1 MTPAPGRRWFPF
13 SIPEVEVS
21 LAIYALSTSTLA
33 FLGVEK
39 RPLAWFTLGYLAF
52 AYLAGLLVHARRPGF
67 TLLRDGALRGA
78 GYARF
83 FRGATRSLLL
93 LHTDDDSPSD
103 ELLGLY
109 RTLLDRGI
117 ELRRIIFIRPDHAPG
132 AYDWVHRFGRHE
144 RLQQRVILPDR
155 ADVIVEDEPLVLQHL
170 RDAHLQFGRRNVDGG
185 GLDAIGIANP
195 RNHISNR
202 VGHHTRI
209 TPRTPRIFGTLR
221 LCSRILHGNRAI
233 VQFPIH
239 KSCFTSWPS

>member
-1 MTPAPGRRWFPF
+1 MTPDPERRWFPF
-13 SIPEVEVS
+13 SIPEVEVT

-155 ADVIVEDEPLVLQHL
+155 ADVMRLSFVVVDERWSILSVPG
-170 RDAHLQFGRRNVDGG
+170 DAAVDGEG
-185 GLDAIGIANP
+185 YAGRYLLRHLLAIEDAEIAEAFTEVH
-195 RNHISNR
+195 RQLWR
-202 VGHHTRI
+202 RATVVDE
-209 TPRTPRIFGTLR
+209 TLFA
-221 LCSRILHGNRAI
+221 G
-233 VQFPIH
+233 
-239 KSCFTSWPS
+239 

>member
-1 MTPAPGRRWFPF
+1 MTPDPGRRWFPF
-13 SIPEVEVS
+13 SIPEVEVT

-155 ADVIVEDEPLVLQHL
+155 ADVMRLSFVVVDERWSMLSVPG
-170 RDAHLQFGRRNVDGG
+170 DAAVDGEG
-185 GLDAIGIANP
+185 YAGRYVLRHLLAIEDAEIAEAFTEVHRQLWRRATVVDEALFAGLPQLPKPDDE
-195 RNHISNR
+195 
-202 VGHHTRI
+202 
-209 TPRTPRIFGTLR
+209 
-221 LCSRILHGNRAI
+221 
-233 VQFPIH
+233 
-239 KSCFTSWPS
+239 

>member
-1 MTPAPGRRWFPF
+1 MTPDPGRRWFPF
-13 SIPEVEVS
+13 SIPEVEVT
-21 LAIYALSTSTLA
+21 LAVYALSTSTLA

-39 RPLAWFTLGYLAF
+39 RPLAWFTLGYLAL
-52 AYLAGLLVHARRPGF
+52 AYMAGLMVHARRPGF

-117 ELRRIIFIRPDHAPG
+117 ELRRVIFIRPDHAPG

-155 ADVIVEDEPLVLQHL
+155 ADVMRLSFVVVDERWSILSVPG
-170 RDAHLQFGRRNVDGG
+170 DASVDGEG
-185 GLDAIGIANP
+185 YAGRYVLRHLLAIEDAEIAEAFTEVHRQLWRRATLVDETLFAGLP
-195 RNHISNR
+195 RL
-202 VGHHTRI
+202 
-209 TPRTPRIFGTLR
+209 PKPDDE
-221 LCSRILHGNRAI
+221 
-233 VQFPIH
+233 
-239 KSCFTSWPS
+239 

>member
-1 MTPAPGRRWFPF
+1 MTPDPGRRWFPF
-13 SIPEVEVS
+13 SIPEVEVA

-155 ADVIVEDEPLVLQHL
+155 ADVMRLSFVVVDERWSILSVPG
-170 RDAHLQFGRRNVDGG
+170 DAAVDGEG
-185 GLDAIGIANP
+185 YAGRYVLRHLLAIEDAEIAEAFTEVHRQLWRRATVVDEALFAGLP
-195 RNHISNR
+195 RL
-202 VGHHTRI
+202 
-209 TPRTPRIFGTLR
+209 PKPDDE
-221 LCSRILHGNRAI
+221 
-233 VQFPIH
+233 
-239 KSCFTSWPS
+239 

>member
-13 SIPEVEVS
+13 SLPEVEVT

-33 FLGVEK
+33 FLCVEK
-39 RPLAWFTLGYLAF
+39 RPLAWFTLWYLAF

-67 TLLRDGALRGA
+67 TLLRDAALRGA

-132 AYDWVHRFGRHE
+132 AYDWIHRFGRHE

-155 ADVIVEDEPLVLQHL
+155 ADVMRLSFVVVDERWSILSVPG
-170 RDAHLQFGRRNVDGG
+170 DAAVDGEG
-185 GLDAIGIANP
+185 YAGRYVLRHLLAIEDAEIAEAFTEVHRQLWRRATVVDETLFAGLP
-195 RNHISNR
+195 RL
-202 VGHHTRI
+202 
-209 TPRTPRIFGTLR
+209 PKPDDD
-221 LCSRILHGNRAI
+221 
-233 VQFPIH
+233 
-239 KSCFTSWPS
+239 